1 MRASETAE
9 FEAFVSARAA
19 ALRRT
24 AYLLCGD
31 WHQAEDIVQIGLTK
45 LYLAWRRVEKR
56 DGLDAYARQIV
67 VRCALD
73 ERRRGWRRE
82 RPTDAVPELPV
93 RDAGSDDRETLLA
106 ALATVPQQQRAVLVL
121 RYWEDVS
128 IAETARIL
136 GITEGAVKSASSRGL
151 ENLRRSLPE
160 LTLNGAEED

>member
-19 ALRRT
+19 GLRRT

-31 WHQAEDIVQIGLTK
+31 WHQAEDIVQIALTK

-82 RPTDAVPELPV
+82 HPVDVLPERPLTVLTGADE
-93 RDAGSDDRETLLA
+93 RDTLLA

-136 GITEGAVKSASSRGL
+136 GISEGAVKSASSRGL
-151 ENLRRSLPE
+151 DNLRRSLPE
-160 LTLNGAEED
+160 LSLSEED

>member
-1 MRASETAE
+1 MRASDTAD

-31 WHQAEDIVQIGLTK
+31 WHQAEDIVQIALTK

-56 DGLDAYARQIV
+56 DGVDAYARQIV

-82 RPTDAVPELPV
+82 SPVEALPERPGGPE
-93 RDAGSDDRETLLA
+93 AGSEDRDLLLA
-106 ALATVPQQQRAVLVL
+106 ALATVPRQQRAVLVL
-121 RYWEDVS
+121 RYWEDLS

-136 GITEGAVKSASSRGL
+136 DISEGAVKSAASRGL
-151 ENLRRSLPE
+151 DNLRRALPQLSLS
-160 LTLNGAEED
+160 EED